1 MPLSFSFFLS
11 IYLARSLLYESP
23 DLYDALKYDVLH
35 NSCFLSHDN
44 LSKVYYA
51 VKRIA
56 DFVIPQEYGIERED
70 KLAIGVEIARP
81 LLVRAPR
88 ALCAK
93 ILFIP
98 LFLCVDW
105 QSFQRVSEK
114 YPSTGSNVRAPRA
127 GL

>member
-1 MPLSFSFFLS
+1 M
-11 IYLARSLLYESP
+11 
-23 DLYDALKYDVLH
+23 LH

-81 LLVRAPR
+81 LLVRHSIDYAPLYIDF
-88 ALCAK
+88 A
-93 ILFIP
+93 
-98 LFLCVDW
+98 
-105 QSFQRVSEK
+105 
-114 YPSTGSNVRAPRA
+114 RAPFEIVFNHHVMHVRRIEFRFEPA
-127 GL
+127 NTSNLD